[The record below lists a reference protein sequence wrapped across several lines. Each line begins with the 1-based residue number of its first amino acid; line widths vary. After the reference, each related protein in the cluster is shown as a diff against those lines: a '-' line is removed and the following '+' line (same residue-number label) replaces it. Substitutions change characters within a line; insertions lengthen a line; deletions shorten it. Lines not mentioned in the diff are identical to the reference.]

1 MFSCEQALR
10 LRLDDL
16 HGWRLYLKCRR
27 CERQRVLVIRRSA
40 YPMPRLL
47 GDLLARL
54 RCQGCR
60 RKPDGAMITTDTRPR
75 GTFHW
80 FSEDKKKGP
89 TTVVLWD
96 ARNH

>member
-10 LRLDDL
+10 LRLHDL
-16 HGWRLYLKCRR
+16 HGWRLYLKCT
-27 CERQRVLVIRRSA
+27 CCQRQRAVAIRRGA
-40 YPMPRLL
+40 YPVPWLL

-60 RKPDGAMITTDTRPR
+60 RKPDGAMVTTDTRAQ
-75 GTFHW
+75 GTHQW
-80 FSEDKKKGP
+80 HNEDKKKGP

-96 ARNH
+96 AR